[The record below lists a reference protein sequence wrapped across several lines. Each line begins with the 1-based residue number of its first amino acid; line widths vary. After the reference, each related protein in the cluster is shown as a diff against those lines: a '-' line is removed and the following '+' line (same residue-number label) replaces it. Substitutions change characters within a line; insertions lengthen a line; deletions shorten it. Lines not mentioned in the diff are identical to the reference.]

1 MKKNTLKL
9 GITFIL
15 AGYLSIGIA
24 AGQGGRDLTDLSH
37 LFWKSNINYVDGNC
51 DKHQQYPMVEIPTYV
66 SKDNQFL
73 INASGTILVFDEYF
87 PEEVREMELL
97 IKCN

>member
-1 MKKNTLKL
+1 M
-9 GITFIL
+9 

-87 PEEVREMELL
+87 PEDVREMEVL

>member
-37 LFWKSNINYVDGNC
+37 LFWKSNITMLMAIVTSTSN
-51 DKHQQYPMVEIPTYV
+51 
-66 SKDNQFL
+66 
-73 INASGTILVFDEYF
+73 ILWLRF
-87 PEEVREMELL
+87 PLMYRKTTSSL
-97 IKCN
+97 